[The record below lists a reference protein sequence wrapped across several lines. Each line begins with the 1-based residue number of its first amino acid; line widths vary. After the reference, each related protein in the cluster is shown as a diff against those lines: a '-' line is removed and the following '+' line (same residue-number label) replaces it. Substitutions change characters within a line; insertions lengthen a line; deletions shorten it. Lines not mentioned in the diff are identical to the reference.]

1 LPDLLTFL
9 LTNMRQRYN
18 EAPKK
23 PNFIFQVTDLQQ
35 EKIIIEKSGENRKV
49 NKNAVKQHDR
59 VFLCPISSV
68 DKRLSL
74 PPQD

>member
-1 LPDLLTFL
+1 CSLSTGPKTLTTRYFPRALSTTWTLMLPDSLTFL

-35 EKIIIEKSGENRKV
+35 EKIIIEKSGENR
-49 NKNAVKQHDR
+49 
-59 VFLCPISSV
+59 
-68 DKRLSL
+68 
-74 PPQD
+74 

>member
-1 LPDLLTFL
+1 LTFL

-35 EKIIIEKSGENRKV
+35 EKIIIEKSGENR
-49 NKNAVKQHDR
+49 
-59 VFLCPISSV
+59 
-68 DKRLSL
+68 
-74 PPQD
+74 

>member
-1 LPDLLTFL
+1 LTFL

-35 EKIIIEKSGENRKV
+35 EKIIIEKSGENRKPLTL
-49 NKNAVKQHDR
+49 KPLTLK
-59 VFLCPISSV
+59 P
-68 DKRLSL
+68 
-74 PPQD
+74 